1 MDHMAVPDTTELE
14 HELTSA
20 LGQWAASSVAV
31 GSVLKTL
38 GTMTDSPFLKGFAGQ
53 TLGWGAIDG
62 AIAGFGKW
70 RQSQTDVH
78 QATGDESA
86 SPDERISDE
95 GKAQA
100 KADKLYKLLAFNA
113 ALDVGYVA
121 AGVATMLAAGPLSRR
136 TSRPASEWMGIGAG
150 VAVQGGFLWALDATF
165 ARRVAQISAESVH
178 SWHDSRTQAIERL
191 KHLITTAHSQTDS
204 E

>member
-14 HELTSA
+14 QELTSA

-70 RQSQTDVH
+70 RQSQTDVL

-86 SPDERISDE
+86 SPDEI
-95 GKAQA
+95 
-100 KADKLYKLLAFNA
+100 
-113 ALDVGYVA
+113 
-121 AGVATMLAAGPLSRR
+121 
-136 TSRPASEWMGIGAG
+136 AS
-150 VAVQGGFLWALDATF
+150 
-165 ARRVAQISAESVH
+165 
-178 SWHDSRTQAIERL
+178 
-191 KHLITTAHSQTDS
+191 SQL
-204 E
+204 